1 MKTSRCS
8 FLMTLSVTA
17 YWLIAFTAVG
27 QAATVTVPEFSPAG
41 GNYTAVQ
48 SVGIS
53 SSTSGAAIRY
63 TSDGTAPSD
72 TVGTVYSGPV
82 TVNATTTLKAVAY
95 ASGLTNS
102 GVATAVY
109 NILVAP
115 PSFSPAGGNYLTAQT
130 VTLGTTTAGAAI
142 RYTTDG
148 SAPSDTVGTVCSGPV
163 TVSTTTTLK
172 AVAYASGLTN
182 SGVATAVY
190 NILVATPSF
199 SPAGGNYLTAQT
211 VTLST
216 TTAGATIRYTTDGS
230 TPSDTV
236 GTIYSGL
243 VTVSATTTLKAVAY
257 ASGLTNSGV
266 ATAVYNILAAPPSF
280 SPAGGNYL
288 TAQTVTLSTITS
300 GAGIRYTTDGSTPP
314 ATVGTIYS
322 GPVTVSATTT
332 LKAIGYASGLT
343 NSGVAT
349 AVYNILVAT
358 PSFSPWGGNF
368 LTAQTVTLST
378 TTAGATIRYTIDGST
393 PSATVGT
400 VYSGPVTMSATTTLK
415 AIAYASGLTNSGVA
429 TAVYNILVAPPS
441 FSPTGGNYL
450 TAQTVTLSTTTAGA
464 AIRYTIDGSTPS
476 DTVGT
481 VYSGPVTVSATTT
494 LKAVAYAS
502 GLTNS
507 GVATAVYNIL
517 VAPPSFSPTGGNY
530 LTAQTVTLSTATS
543 GASIRYTT
551 DESAPSD
558 TVGTVYSGPV
568 TVSATTTLKA
578 IAYASGLTNSGV
590 ATAVYNILAATPSIT
605 GLSPT
610 SGAVGTAVTISG
622 SNCGAIQGSSTVT
635 FNGALAGTALSWGA
649 TSIVVFVP
657 SGAATGNVVVTVGGM
672 VSNGMWFAVPTAV
685 TLAPNLL
692 NLMVGDTRT
701 LPALSAAGQPAT
713 GLSWTSSDPP
723 VWVLPSDDPP
733 ALPALAAGHV
743 TIPAGTASANVPVWA
758 GAMPVGTVLWSNPG
772 NGSGVTKIVPAVPSP
787 NGVAD
792 VFAFQADGTVQAI
805 TRDGPTPW
813 QCA

>member
-17 YWLIAFTAVG
+17 YWLIAFTSVG
-27 QAATVTVPEFSPAG
+27 KAATVTVPVFSPAG

-63 TSDGTAPSD
+63 TTDGTAPSD

-148 SAPSDTVGTVCSGPV
+148 SAPSDTLGTVYSGPV
-163 TVSTTTTLK
+163 TVSATTTLK

-216 TTAGATIRYTTDGS
+216 TTAGAAIRYTTDGS
-230 TPSDTV
+230 TPSGTV
-236 GTIYSGL
+236 GTVYSGPL
-243 VTVSATTTLKAVAY
+243 SVSATTTLKAVAY

-266 ATAVYNILAAPPSF
+266 ATAVYNILAAPPSYSPVGGNYLTPQTVTLSTATSGASIRYTTDGSIPSDTVGTVYSGPVTVSATTTLRAIAYASGLTNSGVATAVYNILVATPSF
-280 SPAGGNYL
+280 SPAGGNYA
-288 TAQTVTLSTITS
+288 TAQTVTLSTTTS
-300 GAGIRYTTDGSTPP
+300 GASIRYTTDGSTPS
-314 ATVGTIYS
+314 ATVGTVYS

-332 LKAIGYASGLT
+332 LKAIAYASGLTNSGVATAVYNILAATLSFSPAGGNYFTAQTLTLTTATPGASIRYTTDGSTPSDTVGTVYSGPATVSATTTLKVIAYASGLT

-368 LTAQTVTLST
+368 
-378 TTAGATIRYTIDGST
+378 
-393 PSATVGT
+393 
-400 VYSGPVTMSATTTLK
+400 
-415 AIAYASGLTNSGVA
+415 
-429 TAVYNILVAPPS
+429 
-441 FSPTGGNYL
+441 L

-530 LTAQTVTLSTATS
+530 LTAQTVTLSTTTA
-543 GASIRYTT
+543 GAAIRYTIDGST
-551 DESAPSD
+551 PSD

-568 TVSATTTLKA
+568 T
-578 IAYASGLTNSGV
+578 
-590 ATAVYNILAATPSIT
+590 
-605 GLSPT
+605 
-610 SGAVGTAVTISG
+610 
-622 SNCGAIQGSSTVT
+622 
-635 FNGALAGTALSWGA
+635 
-649 TSIVVFVP
+649 
-657 SGAATGNVVVTVGGM
+657 
-672 VSNGMWFAVPTAV
+672 
-685 TLAPNLL
+685 
-692 NLMVGDTRT
+692 
-701 LPALSAAGQPAT
+701 
-713 GLSWTSSDPP
+713 
-723 VWVLPSDDPP
+723 
-733 ALPALAAGHV
+733 
-743 TIPAGTASANVPVWA
+743 
-758 GAMPVGTVLWSNPG
+758 
-772 NGSGVTKIVPAVPSP
+772 
-787 NGVAD
+787 
-792 VFAFQADGTVQAI
+792 
-805 TRDGPTPW
+805 
-813 QCA
+813 